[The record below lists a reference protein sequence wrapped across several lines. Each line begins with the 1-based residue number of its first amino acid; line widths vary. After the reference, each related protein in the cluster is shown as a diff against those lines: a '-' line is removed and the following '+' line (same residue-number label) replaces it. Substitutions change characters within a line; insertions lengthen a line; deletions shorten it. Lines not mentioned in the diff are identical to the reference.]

1 MPCVG
6 STLPKRSF
14 YMKAMRPVLLL
25 LAILLS
31 GSIHSAAAQSFSLG
45 AGVVSRYVWRGVDFG
60 ESMSVQPALEFSA
73 GALTVGSWAS
83 YSISASGAYANEHDL
98 YASVALGPITVGITD
113 YHFPAPGNDSL
124 GLDFFNYKD
133 GGSHY
138 LELNVGAG
146 GTESFPLSVS
156 ANIFFHNDV
165 DNSMYIQLD
174 YPFTVEDV
182 DMGVTVA
189 FVPQESAFYRTSAFG
204 FVNLGLSATRELKIT
219 DSFSLPVSVAYIV
232 NPTPDAARSFL
243 VFGVSL

>member
-1 MPCVG
+1 MCQVKPQ
-6 STLPKRSF
+6 PNDRP

-25 LAILLS
+25 LAVILL
-31 GSIHSAAAQSFSLG
+31 GSVRPAAAQSFSLG
-45 AGVVSRYVWRGVDFG
+45 ADVVTRYVWRGVDFG

-124 GLDFFNYKD
+124 GLDFFNYED
-133 GGSHY
+133 GGSHF

-146 GTESFPLSVS
+146 GTENFPLSIS
-156 ANIFFHNDV
+156 ANIFFHNDD
-165 DNSMYIQLD
+165 DNSVYIQLD

-182 DMGVTVA
+182 DLGVTVA
-189 FVPQESAFYRTSAFG
+189 FVPQESAFYGTSAFG
-204 FVNLGLSATRELKIT
+204 FVNLGLSASRALKIT
-219 DSFSLPVSVAYIV
+219 DSFSLPVSVSYIV